1 MIGYLSPNEFRSPFF
16 SGWGIFLFVY
26 IPLAVLFPA
35 LILPLLLS
43 VSFLLHAGLS
53 GTPVPIP
60 PAGPVFS
67 ALEARLLRAPPLA

>member
-1 MIGYLSPNEFRSPFF
+1 MGGYLSPSELRSPIF
-16 SGWGIFLFVY
+16 SGRGIILFVY
-26 IPLAVLFPA
+26 IPLAVLLPA

-53 GTPVPIP
+53 GTPVPIS

-67 ALEARLLRAPPLA
+67 ASDARSLRAPPLA